1 MFNSQVAVTRGGG
14 DARARRASNGASLL
28 EKLHAGAVGP
38 NDALLVNRMPR
49 WNARLQAF
57 VLNFNGRVTQA
68 SVKNFQL
75 VEAGDTAEKIRL
87 QFGRTD
93 KDSFT
98 MDFAHPLSP
107 LQAFAITLTSFE
119 SK

>member
-1 MFNSQVAVTRGGG
+1 VLT
-14 DARARRASNGASLL
+14 
-28 EKLHAGAVGP
+28 
-38 NDALLVNRMPR
+38 NRVPR
-49 WNARLQAF
+49 WNAKLQAF

-75 VEAGDTAEKIRL
+75 VEAGDEAEKIRL
-87 QFGRTD
+87 QFGRVS

-98 MDFAHPLSP
+98 MDFAYPLSP
-107 LQAFAITLTSFE
+107 LQAFAVTLTSFE